1 MDEIAI
7 DMVDLQFLATRIE
20 GGFDPLGTMIAV
32 PELRGDEHVLPL
44 DRSRL
49 EHLLHGIA
57 DGLFIAVAFRTV
69 EVTKS
74 DFEGS
79 TGCLVGRDR
88 IRNQRSESEGGN
100 GTGSVSEG
108 DLRKAKSIERCHAI
122 APPSWE
128 PGMSPHAFDPL
139 GA

>member
-7 DMVDLQFLATRIE
+7 DMVDLQFPATRVE
-20 GGFDPLGTMIAV
+20 GGFDPLGAMIAV

-74 DFEGS
+74 HFQRSLG
-79 TGCLVGRDR
+79 GPFGRER
-88 IRNQRSESEGGN
+88 IGNQRSDPEGGKCI
-100 GTGSVSEG
+100 GSVSEG
-108 DLRKAKSIERCHAI
+108 DLAKRRVSDAAI
-122 APPSWE
+122 
-128 PGMSPHAFDPL
+128 
-139 GA
+139 